1 MQNMGYARL
10 EEGLYHMITDM
21 KRYARECF
29 WECQDPSDFEERTIA
44 YMQRVLLVLT
54 AISLGALLLHNA
66 PWAFALV
73 LLGIVGLG
81 VCCADR

>member
-29 WECQDPSDFEERTIA
+29 WECPDPDDFEERTIA

-54 AISLGALLLHNA
+54 AVSLGALLLHNA

-73 LLGIVGLG
+73 LLGIAGLG